1 MNENIPDDPT
11 DNLDL
16 LMDIINQAMDQN
28 VPPLPAEQVQVVEDE
43 LRNPPEEVVNEDE
56 NEQDA
61 DAEDDPNEENEPFNA
76 EELKSF
82 QRNFERQA
90 PFHSTW
96 Q

>member
-1 MNENIPDDPT
+1 MNENIPDDLT

-16 LMDIINQAMDQN
+16 LMAIINRAMVQI
-28 VPPLPAEQVQVVEDE
+28 VPSAEPAEQVPVVEDE

-90 PFHSTW
+90 PFHST
-96 Q
+96 